1 MTKTL
6 PFSPAETAEIS
17 SSELRAALEAALKL
31 AATFGFWDVP
41 YKDAAT
47 TFEEMDELDIFYWV
61 HKAANPVLRM
71 EDGVA
76 ELLATDGSVGALPR
90 GFEKRQAITMGAAGD
105 ILQVQAD
112 GLSYSSEHLYGN
124 VADLLFEQSIS
135 FANLESPITTQ
146 PLQKEIVSDRGAPVQ
161 CCSEGQFDVLKG
173 YGGKTFTALNVSNN
187 HMFDF
192 GVEGIETTQAV
203 FAKNGI
209 VDIGTNRSRDDYG
222 RAEIITKD
230 GIRIGFASATFG
242 LNGRKMPDDETY
254 RIHVSRLSSKF
265 VAPELDLVKRQIDDC
280 KAQGCDF
287 IVASLHW
294 GWEFEVFPRKRQV
307 AAAHELVEYGA
318 DVILGGHPHVIQPVE
333 YYRTKRDPN
342 RIAVIAYS
350 LGTLTWGF
358 DAPYIALSILLNLSL
373 AKGTFA
379 SEDKTYIET
388 ATVTPVF
395 RSNVVRS
402 GTLETRIEKLSD
414 HLDGAGDPHA
424 PDYIAELKRYADLVL
439 GVGAGQGAAPAA

>member
-1 MTKTL
+1 MSKTL
-6 PFSPAETAEIS
+6 PYSPAEAVEITS
-17 SSELRAALEAALKL
+17 PELRAALETALKL
-31 AATFGFWDVP
+31 AKTFGFWDVP

-61 HKAANPVLRM
+61 HKAANPILRM

-76 ELLATDGSVGALPR
+76 EWLATDASIVALPE
-90 GFEKRQAITMGAAGD
+90 GFDKERVITLGAAGD

-112 GLSYSSEHLYGN
+112 GLSYSSEDLYGN

-146 PLQKEIVSDRGAPVQ
+146 PLQKEVVSDRGAPVQ
-161 CCSEGQFDVLKG
+161 CCSEGQFEVLKG
-173 YGGKTFTALNVSNN
+173 YGGKTFTALNVANN

-192 GVEGIETTQAV
+192 GVEGIETTQSV

-222 RAEIITKD
+222 RAKIITKD

-242 LNGRKMPDDETY
+242 LNGREMPDDEKY

-265 VAPELDLVKRQIDDC
+265 VAPELDLVKCQIDDC
-280 KAQGCDF
+280 KTQGCDF

-294 GWEFEVFPRKRQV
+294 GWEFEFFPRKTQV

-318 DVILGGHPHVIQPVE
+318 DAILGGHPHVIQPVE

-373 AKGTFA
+373 AKGTLA
-379 SEDKTYIET
+379 GADKTYIET

-402 GTLETRIEKLSD
+402 GALETRIEKLSD
-414 HLDGAGDPHA
+414 HLDGASDRHA
-424 PDYIAELKRYADLVL
+424 PKYVAELKRYADLVL
-439 GVGAGQGAAPAA
+439 GGGAGQGRAPAA